1 VHYILVSGMQNI
13 LVYQTQTYE
22 TLAQSS
28 KRKMQYELE
37 QVYTR
42 VNRIRRNRGYSFEH
56 VLVQKLNSNVWNAR
70 RLGGSSANLPD
81 IIAVN
86 NKESVFLSIEAK
98 SGTSDSLYVPSDQI
112 QRCFQIRDMFRVYK
126 TAHVIL
132 AFKFMQKRRVREEGK
147 TVYAHRKLQE
157 YYKVADRYSKI
168 KDLPVIKCTYDGNTF
183 ELRNNQSRKCYLKDY
198 VMPF

>member
-1 VHYILVSGMQNI
+1 MQNI

-22 TLAQSS
+22 TLAQSN

-86 NKESVFLSIEAK
+86 NKESIFLSIEAK

>member
-1 VHYILVSGMQNI
+1 MPNI

-22 TLAQSS
+22 TLAPTN
-28 KRKMQYELE
+28 KRKMQFELT

-42 VNRIRRNRGYSFEH
+42 LNRIRRNRGYSFEH
-56 VLVQKLNSNVWNAR
+56 VLVQKLNGNVWNAR

-86 NKESVFLSIEAK
+86 NKESIFLSIEAK
-98 SGTSDSLYVPSDQI
+98 SGTSDNLYVPSDQI
-112 QRCFQIRDMFRVYK
+112 QRCFQIIDMFQVYK

-132 AFKFMQKRRVREEGK
+132 AFKFMQKKRVREEGR
-147 TVYAHRKLQE
+147 TVYTRRKLLE
-157 YYKVADRYSKI
+157 YYKIADRYSKI
-168 KDLPVIKCTYDGNTF
+168 KDLPIIKCTYDGSTY
-183 ELRNNQSRKCYLKDY
+183 EIRNDQTKKIYLKDY

>member
-1 VHYILVSGMQNI
+1 MQNI

-22 TLAQSS
+22 MLAPGN
-28 KRKMQYELE
+28 KRKMQYELA

-42 VNRIRRNRGYSFEH
+42 LNRIRRNRGYSFEH
-56 VLVQKLNSNVWNAR
+56 VLVQKLNANVWNAR

-86 NKESVFLSIEAK
+86 NKESIFLSIEAK
-98 SGTSDSLYVPSDQI
+98 SGTSDNLYVPSDQI
-112 QRCFQIRDMFRVYK
+112 QRCFQIRDMFQVYK

-132 AFKFMQKRRVREEGK
+132 AFKFMQKRRVREEGR
-147 TVYAHRKLQE
+147 TVYTHRKLQE
-157 YYKVADRYSKI
+157 YYKIVDRYSKI
-168 KDLPVIKCTYDGNTF
+168 KDLPIIRCTYDGSTY
-183 ELRNNQSRKCYLKDY
+183 EIRNDQTRKIYLKDY